1 MESSRATYTIFFAAL
16 IAVSYMIIVKE
27 IPSDFGM
34 EGSYHL
40 PTGIS
45 LSRTER

>member
-27 IPSDFGM
+27 TPSDFGT
-34 EGSYHL
+34 GSGYHL

-45 LSRTER
+45 LSGTER

>member
-27 IPSDFGM
+27 IPSDFGT
-34 EGSYHL
+34 GSGYHL

-45 LSRTER
+45 LSGTER

>member
-16 IAVSYMIIVKE
+16 IAVSYMIILKE
-27 IPSDFGM
+27 IPSDFGT
-34 EGSYHL
+34 ESGYHL

-45 LSRTER
+45 LNRTER